1 MMPRKF
7 KSLTNRI
14 PEKYLEEFKKEQTS
28 FIRSR
33 VRFLCIITVS
43 IYFLILMLDMAINRY
58 SFLAIETG
66 AGIVLMMAGIIT
78 LYVGRR
84 VKSLA
89 GAKMTAY
96 MFTLVLMM
104 VMLRVGIDYSGD
116 PLISSAGYVFTLFLV
131 TITIPWK
138 PLEVVPL
145 WLMHA
150 AVFTG
155 EFLFVRHASET
166 FSFHQYIN
174 AEIFIFVTFFL
185 CVVVRKKETE
195 RDVENFI
202 LLKQVEEKNRQGLK
216 ELEWAR
222 QVHMTIIPPPVS
234 TDLLDISVTYLPVF
248 YVGGDYARYVFLGE
262 DSVTFMISDVT
273 GHGVPAA
280 LLVNR
285 IHSEFERIAKEGKEP
300 GILMRDLNVFIKE
313 DFEGSEMYLTA
324 FCGHLDLKKMKF
336 LYSNYGHPPQYLY
349 DANSSCIKAFPA
361 DTGMLGLPVEDSRVY
376 QASQDVHIGDRI
388 LLYTDGVTE
397 TTNATR
403 EEYGARRIKEF
414 LTSNCKNPVSGFSEE
429 LMCSLEAFKAGDFKD
444 DICIMDIL
452 IKGQSAFLGWHKH

>member
-1 MMPRKF
+1 MF
-7 KSLTNRI
+7 KNLINRI

-28 FIRSR
+28 FIKSR
-33 VRFLCIITVS
+33 VRFLCVITVL
-43 IYFLILMLDMAINRY
+43 IYFLIIMLDMAINRY
-58 SFLAIETG
+58 SFLEIETG
-66 AGIVLMMAGIIT
+66 AGIILMMAGIVT
-78 LYVGRR
+78 LYAGRH

-89 GAKMTAY
+89 AAKITAY
-96 MFTLVLMM
+96 MFTLVLLM
-104 VMLRVGIDYSGD
+104 VMLRIGVDYAGD

-155 EFLFVRHASET
+155 EFLYLRNTQAA
-166 FSFHQYIN
+166 FSFNQYVN
-174 AEIFIFVTFFL
+174 AEIFIFITFFL

-195 RDVENFI
+195 RDAENFI
-202 LLKQVEEKNRQGLK
+202 LLKELEEKHLQGRK

-222 QVHMTIIPPPVS
+222 QVHMTIIPPNVI

-262 DSVTFMISDVT
+262 DRVTFLISDVT

-324 FCGHLDLKKMKF
+324 FCGQLDLKKMKL

-349 DANSSCIKAFPA
+349 DTRASRIMSFPA
-361 DTGMLGLPVEDSRVY
+361 ETGMLGLPVEDSRVY
-376 QASQDVHIGDRI
+376 QGEQDVHIGDRI

-397 TTNATR
+397 TVNADR
-403 EEYGARRIKEF
+403 EEYGAGRLKQFLAADRKE
-414 LTSNCKNPVSGFSEE
+414 SVSGFSKE
-429 LMCSLEAFKAGDFKD
+429 LLGSLEAFKSGDFKD

-452 IKGQSAFLGWHKH
+452 IKGQASFLGWHKH